1 MRTSAQCAI
10 GSNLVSDAPRTVI
23 WPVAR
28 GERQKSTQLRRSG
41 ADQLVP
47 KPVVA
52 GANRPAAERPS
63 RPSAAVRGFP
73 ESCRSSR
80 SALNRERLASR
91 PGRSLSRS
99 KEKNSN
105 NPPPI
110 ISGAQARWSAKSRCT
125 LHLTDWRLLDARE
138 LRLSKAES
146 PPWAL
151 GAQPRF
157 RQTCPSSSRNC
168 RRISFACTT

>member
-1 MRTSAQCAI
+1 MIFVRA
-10 GSNLVSDAPRTVI
+10 
-23 WPVAR
+23 W
-28 GERQKSTQLRRSG
+28 GERQKSTQRRRSKTSFRFSEAVVHEVG
-41 ADQLVP
+41 AP
-47 KPVVA
+47 TA
-52 GANRPAAERPS
+52 GRPS
-63 RPSAAVRGFP
+63 RPSASVRGFP